1 VFVPL
6 RMVERK
12 VESEVYWSLV
22 AAEEVGEAALP
33 VMVDVR
39 VCVTITAVVRV
50 GRSAR
55 RGRGRSERSIAR
67 IGK

>member
-1 VFVPL
+1 MFVL
-6 RMVERK
+6 SRMEERK
-12 VESEVYWSLV
+12 VESEVYWSL
-22 AAEEVGEAALP
+22 AEAEEVGEAAVP
-33 VMVDVR
+33 VMVDVK

>member
-1 VFVPL
+1 MFVL
-6 RMVERK
+6 SRMVERK

-22 AAEEVGEAALP
+22 EAEEVGVAAPP

-50 GRSAR
+50 ERSAR
-55 RGRGRSERSIAR
+55 RERGRRERSIAR